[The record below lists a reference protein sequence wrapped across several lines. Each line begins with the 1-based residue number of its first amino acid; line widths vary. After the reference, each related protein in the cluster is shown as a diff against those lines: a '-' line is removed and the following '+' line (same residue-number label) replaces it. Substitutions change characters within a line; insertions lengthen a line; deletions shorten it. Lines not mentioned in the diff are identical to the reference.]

1 MNRGRF
7 LRVASPSTI
16 ISLLSRFNLV
26 LISLLLL
33 LLTRQEP
40 PHIIIPTVKQ
50 VQQHRSI
57 SQPIS
62 TAPQRG
68 IVRLSWKR
76 PLIVSALGC
85 CGVGGVGAGLAGT
98 SGSGGGTDGGV
109 VMDLEAAAMDLGLA
123 SARLVAGVAL
133 VSVVVP
139 TAAIYSCQ

>member
-1 MNRGRF
+1 MLRPSDFAGCSGAVVKKASTNRGRF

-16 ISLLSRFNLV
+16 
-26 LISLLLL
+26 ISLLLL

-85 CGVGGVGAGLAGT
+85 CGVGGGVGAGLAGT

-109 VMDLEAAAMDLGLA
+109 LMDLETAAMED
-123 SARLVAGVAL
+123 
-133 VSVVVP
+133 
-139 TAAIYSCQ
+139 

>member
-1 MNRGRF
+1 MCSGAVVKKASTNRGRF

-16 ISLLSRFNLV
+16 
-26 LISLLLL
+26 ISLLLL

-57 SQPIS
+57 QPIS

-109 VMDLEAAAMDLGLA
+109 VMDLEAAAMEDLDLV

-139 TAAIYSCQ
+139 TAAKNSCQ